1 MMTLFDVKMILIGSL
16 LMMFAKV
23 CGKYHVRAEPV
34 FQNDVFP
41 SIFSEHIFPPK
52 KIELGYYIANTS
64 LKSLTITSPNQTY
77 FFGKMRSENVF
88 GKTLP
93 FYQFWEKSFVKNS

>member
-52 KIELGYYIANTS
+52 KIELG
-64 LKSLTITSPNQTY
+64 
-77 FFGKMRSENVF
+77 
-88 GKTLP
+88 
-93 FYQFWEKSFVKNS
+93 